1 MKKMKKNTFKTK
13 EVADIFNINVSNLH
27 YWEKEGLFCVRRQ
40 GENGY
45 REYNQVDVFNVAEI
59 QLYRSLDFSI
69 KEIKHILYMPVS
81 ELEYIYEEKK
91 FDIGEKIIQLQNK
104 LDEIELQISLINQAR
119 MLQAN
124 HLTPGIME
132 VDFLIEDALDTDT
145 VHETLRNPSLSY
157 IYIKDYKE
165 KKYIRAIATDR
176 PRGAI
181 WKRTKGKKYLKFLLK
196 ADIMNNYN
204 NNVKEILTEVR
215 AMGYQT
221 GEVVARYLLMGSEGG
236 TRYEYYMGFV
246 EVSNK

>member
-1 MKKMKKNTFKTK
+1 MKNNKFKTK

-27 YWEKEGLFCVRRQ
+27 YWEKEGLFRVRRQ

-45 REYNQVDVFNVAEI
+45 REYNQVDIFNVAEI

-69 KEIKHILYMPVS
+69 KEIKHILSMPVS
-81 ELEYIYEEKK
+81 ELEFLYEEKT
-91 FDIGEKIIQLQNK
+91 FEIGEKIIRLQNK
-104 LDEIELQISLINQAR
+104 LDEIELQTSLINQAR
-119 MLQAN
+119 MLQTD
-124 HLTPGIME
+124 HLTPGAME

-165 KKYIRAIATDR
+165 KNYLRAIATDR
-176 PRGAI
+176 PSGAL

-196 ADIMNNYN
+196 ADILNNYN
-204 NNVKEILTEVR
+204 NNVKEILTEVH
-215 AMGYQT
+215 AMGYKT
-221 GEVVARYLLMGSEGG
+221 GEIVARYLLMGSEGG

-246 EVSNK
+246 EVTKE